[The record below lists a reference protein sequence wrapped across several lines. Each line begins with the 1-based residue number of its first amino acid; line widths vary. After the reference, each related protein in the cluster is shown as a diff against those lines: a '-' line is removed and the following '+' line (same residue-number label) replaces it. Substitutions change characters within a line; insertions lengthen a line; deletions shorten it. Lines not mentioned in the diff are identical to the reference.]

1 MPAIVRLNK
10 QGLNDLINNIKDN
23 GGNPGELEDLLA
35 EVIENEKYRRPV
47 KVRPRTMRVE
57 VEELTTEQRL
67 ESKVGELFPQGLIT
81 QEILTSVIDF
91 DRNHTMAEIKEMCA
105 AAGISASGSK
115 KEMAAKLIAR
125 GIK

>member
-10 QGLNDLINNIKDN
+10 QGLNDLINNIKEN
-23 GGNPGELEDLLA
+23 GGNPGELEELLS
-35 EVIENEKYRRPV
+35 EVIENEKFRRPV
-47 KVRPRTMRVE
+47 KTQPRTVRIM

-67 ESKVGELFPQGLIT
+67 EAKVGELFPEGLIT
-81 QEILTSVIDF
+81 EGILAKVVDF
-91 DRNHTMAEIKEMCA
+91 DRNHTLAEIKEKCA
-105 AAGISASGSK
+105 AAGISTSGSK